1 MRSNEI
7 ERLISYDHQ
16 LKNYNTDMD
25 GLQIVCIDLMRIFLF
40 LSSIPSL
47 EANRED
53 EYNTYIKCQ

>member
-1 MRSNEI
+1 MQSNES